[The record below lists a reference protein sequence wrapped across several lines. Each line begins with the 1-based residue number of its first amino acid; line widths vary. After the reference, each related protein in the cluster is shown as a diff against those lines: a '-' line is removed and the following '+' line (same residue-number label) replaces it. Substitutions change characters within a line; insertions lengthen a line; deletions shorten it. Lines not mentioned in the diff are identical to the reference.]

1 MSSDPTTSEPL
12 ASFDPP
18 LAAAVVTVLRQ
29 RGITAAAE
37 PAAGGEALVRVPAGS
52 RDAAFSV
59 VAAHMDRIFELAR
72 QEAPPA
78 PAAAAVDVDTEEEVG
93 DRPVLVF
100 DVLRRYGVVLILVLA
115 PLLVVTLSRPS
126 MPLAFAFVVL
136 VGGAAAIVWWRE
148 RDEA

>member
-18 LAAAVVTVLRQ
+18 LAAAVVTVLRR
-29 RGITAAAE
+29 RGIPASAE
-37 PAAGGEALVRVPAGS
+37 PDVDGEVMVRVPAGS

-59 VAAHMDRIFELAR
+59 VAAHMDHIFELAR
-72 QEAPPA
+72 EQAA
-78 PAAAAVDVDTEEEVG
+78 PAAPAEDAEELG

-100 DVLRRYGVVLILVLA
+100 DVLRRYGVMLILVLA
-115 PLLVVTLSRPS
+115 PLLVVTLSQPS
-126 MPLAFAFVVL
+126 MPLAFALVVV

-148 RDEA
+148 RDER

>member
-72 QEAPPA
+72 QEVPPA
-78 PAAAAVDVDTEEEVG
+78 PAAAVDVDPEEEVG